1 MMTASGSALGKCGFV
16 GLGQMGRPM
25 ASNLFK
31 AAGSLVVLSR
41 SEKSAVPLIDLGA
54 QLATDCD
61 AFADCDFILLCLPGG
76 AEIRAFLF
84 GHDGYRFKPGT
95 MFIDVGTTSYR
106 ETLALA
112 AAMEGQGFRF
122 VDAPVS
128 GMAARAANAT
138 LTAMAGGSFADF
150 ERAFP
155 VLSAMASTVL
165 HMGDIGSG
173 QLAKLVNQLLFD
185 INAAALAEI
194 LPMAVRLGL
203 DPVKVGEIVNSGTG
217 RSYASECFIPS
228 ILQGRF
234 DNGYPMRAAYK
245 DLVAAMEIAGPAGIP
260 LPVLAAATAT
270 YQQALLMG
278 HGADDKG
285 GMVKVFEALLDVRF
299 RSEVGDV

>member
-1 MMTASGSALGKCGFV
+1 MTASGTALGKCGFV

-25 ASNLFK
+25 ATNLLK
-31 AAGSLVVLSR
+31 AAGKLVVLSR
-41 SEKSAVPLIDLGA
+41 SEQSALPLVDLGA
-54 QLATDCD
+54 VRATAPD
-61 AFADCDFILLCLPGG
+61 AFAECDFVLLCLPGS
-76 AEIRAFLF
+76 AEIREFFSRSSA
-84 GHDGYRFKPGT
+84 YRFKPGV
-95 MFIDVGTTSYR
+95 MFVDVGTTSYR
-106 ETLALA
+106 DTLALA
-112 AAMEGQGFRF
+112 AELEGQGYRF

-138 LTAMAGGSFADF
+138 LTAMAGGSSADF
-150 ERAFP
+150 ACLSP

-165 HMGDIGSG
+165 HMGAVGNG
-173 QLAKLVNQLLFD
+173 QLVKLVNQLLFD

-203 DPVKVGEIVNSGTG
+203 DPVKVGEVVNSGTG
-217 RSYASECFIPS
+217 RSYASECFVPS

-234 DNGYPMRAAYK
+234 DNGYPMSAAYK
-245 DLVAAMEIAGPAGIP
+245 DLVAAMEIAGPEGIP

-285 GMVKVFEALLDVRF
+285 GMVKVFEALLGVRF
-299 RSEVGDV
+299 RSEVSDV

>member
-1 MMTASGSALGKCGFV
+1 MTAPGAAIGKCGFV

-25 ASNLFK
+25 AANLLK
-31 AAGSLVVLSR
+31 AAGHLVVLAR
-41 SEKSAVPLIDLGA
+41 SERSMAPLVDIGA
-54 QLATDCD
+54 KRGTAPHSFVDCD
-61 AFADCDFILLCLPGG
+61 LILLCLPGM

-84 GHDGYRFKPGT
+84 GPDGYRFKPGA

-112 AAMEGQGFRF
+112 AEMEGQGYRF

-128 GMAARAANAT
+128 GMAARAANAS
-138 LTAMAGGSFADF
+138 LTAMAGGSTADF
-150 ERAFP
+150 DRASP
-155 VLSAMASTVL
+155 VLAAMASTVL
-165 HMGDIGSG
+165 HMGGVGSG

-228 ILQGRF
+228 ILKGRF

-245 DLVAAMEIAGPAGIP
+245 DLVAAMEIAAPAAIP

-299 RSEVGDV
+299 RSEVSDV